1 MALSY
6 LRYFWLKCL
15 ATALRTIVRFLH
27 RGRPKPNPDDVLYVP
42 SRDTGRL
49 IKAHVYHPG
58 AESKI
63 NPSPILLNFH
73 GSGFVLPAHGSDGE
87 YCRFIANN
95 TNYTVLDVQYRLAPE
110 NPFPAAFHDVE
121 DVVKH
126 VLSQPNVYDAK
137 RVALSG
143 FSAGANLSVAVSSSS
158 SLLPRE
164 TFSKVISFYSPA
176 DLYDDPAEKKAPDNT
191 GKQIPAFI
199 SRFFHN
205 CYVPPGVERR
215 DPRISPSYAA
225 PETMPNNFLVITGD
239 QDPFAFEMEEVGNR
253 AAGLPG
259 RNVIIKRMEQC
270 THAWD
275 KNAQEG
281 TLQAKAKDEAYKST
295 AEFLLA

>member
-1 MALSY
+1 MVLSY

-15 ATALRTIVRFLH
+15 ATALRTLVRFLQ
-27 RGRPKPNPDDVLYVP
+27 RGRPRPNPDDVLHLP

-49 IKAHVYHPG
+49 IKAHLYHPR
-58 AESKI
+58 AESRTK
-63 NPSPILLNFH
+63 PSPILLNFH

-110 NPFPAAFHDVE
+110 YPFPAAFHDVE

-126 VLSQPNVYDAK
+126 VLSQPDVYDAK

-143 FSAGANLSVAVSSSS
+143 FSAGANLSVTVSSSS

-164 TFSKVISFYSPA
+164 TFSKVILFYSPA
-176 DLYDDPAEKKAPDNT
+176 DLHQDPAEKKAPDNT

-205 CYVPPGVERR
+205 CYLPPGVDRR
-215 DPRISPSYAA
+215 DPRISPLYAA
-225 PETMPNNFLVITGD
+225 PETIPNNLLVITGD
-239 QDPFAFEMEEVGNR
+239 QDPFAFEMEEVANK
-253 AAGLPG
+253 AAALPG
-259 RNVIIKRMEQC
+259 RNVVIKRMEKC

-275 KNAQEG
+275 KDAKEG
-281 TLQAKAKDEAYKST
+281 TIQAQAKDEAYRLA
-295 AEFLLA
+295 AEFLLV